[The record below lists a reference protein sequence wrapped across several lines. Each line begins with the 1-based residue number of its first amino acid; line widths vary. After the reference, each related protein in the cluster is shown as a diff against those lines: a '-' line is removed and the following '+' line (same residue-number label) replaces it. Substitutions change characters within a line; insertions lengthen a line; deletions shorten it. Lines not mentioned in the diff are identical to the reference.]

1 MYITSNDN
9 YYMISLATWYNKHLK
24 IYHQIALENT
34 PTVSLK
40 SKHKVSNIP
49 YPLQRLST
57 PYPYATWWVTKT
69 LNLTTQ
75 ISLLT
80 EDKKTPIAV
89 IDFVDT
95 FRGEV
100 SLPRQVYVFY
110 LILGNF
116 SGAINPF
123 IYGFLNRSFRREYG
137 KMFSLRKRNSRRQ
150 KLQVDLTSFSTRNPR
165 NTELTTN

>member
-1 MYITSNDN
+1 MKHKCKVVTGVHANYNSVRAVKISFVSTFCDSFFMYITSNDN
-9 YYMISLATWYNKHLK
+9 YNMISLATWCNKHLK
-24 IYHQIALENT
+24 IYHQIAFENT

-80 EDKKTPIAV
+80 EGKKTTIQLYQGDDP
-89 IDFVDT
+89 
-95 FRGEV
+95 
-100 SLPRQVYVFY
+100 
-110 LILGNF
+110 
-116 SGAINPF
+116 
-123 IYGFLNRSFRREYG
+123 
-137 KMFSLRKRNSRRQ
+137 
-150 KLQVDLTSFSTRNPR
+150 
-165 NTELTTN
+165 